1 MKTNVGTI
9 DKVIRIALA
18 IVFAVLYFTG
28 TVSGT
33 PGIIL
38 LVLGGVFLLTSL
50 MGTCPLYS
58 MLGISTCPVKKA

>member
-33 PGIIL
+33 RGIIL

-58 MLGISTCPVKKA
+58 MVGISTCPVKKA